1 MHIGIFLLPNRR
13 QYIIINLVYFQYPN
27 RRIAYIYQTGIF
39 ICMNKL
45 GEEIKQARDNLS
57 MSQKT
62 LAMLLGVQTQT
73 VWRWEKGEREPSLET
88 IKKIA
93 ALLKAPQLEAS
104 FNELGNMDQ
113 PVSLGLGYWGTVLDN
128 MHKLAESGNTRE
140 ISLVYTLLKA
150 GCEDLAKVI
159 TPKDSDVSEKPHLD
173 IRQNNYGRDATVNVG
188 TTPAQTSAERG

>member
-1 MHIGIFLLPNRR
+1 
-13 QYIIINLVYFQYPN
+13 
-27 RRIAYIYQTGIF
+27 
-39 ICMNKL
+39 MNKL

-73 VWRWEKGEREPSLET
+73 VWRWEKGDREPSFET
-88 IKKIA
+88 IQKIA
-93 ALLKAPQLEAS
+93 TLLKAPQLTSS
-104 FNELGNMDQ
+104 FDELGNTEQ

-128 MHKLAESGNTRE
+128 IHRLAESGNARE
-140 ISLVYTLLKA
+140 ISLVHTLLKS

-159 TPKDSDVSEKPHLD
+159 TPEDSNLSEKSHVD

-188 TTPAQTSAERG
+188 TAPIGAPA